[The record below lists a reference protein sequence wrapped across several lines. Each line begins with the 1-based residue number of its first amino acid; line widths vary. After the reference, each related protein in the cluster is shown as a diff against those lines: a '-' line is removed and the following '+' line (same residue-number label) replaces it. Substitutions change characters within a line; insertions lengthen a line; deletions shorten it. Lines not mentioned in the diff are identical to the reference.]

1 LYLVVSPISDI
12 IKGISDEKE
21 VSSMHNTEVYILSGF
36 LGSGKTTLLKRL
48 LENERLLGRKTAV
61 MMNEL
66 GKVSIDSEVA
76 RDEDIALKEL
86 LGGCICCSIQD
97 KLEAQLQGLLINE
110 KPEVIYIETT
120 GAAHPV
126 EVLDAILSPLFADQ
140 FTIKGIVTTVD
151 GLRWRDR
158 KGVGP
163 QLQQLL
169 LEQVRH
175 GDFILINKMDE
186 LSESEQA
193 KIIFEIQGI
202 NPVARCLF
210 TNFSQVAIDELRKLT
225 LSFDK
230 KTSSSFSKKALNLTT
245 FVYQF
250 QGPISHVEF
259 EEFLM
264 DLPEMIYRIKGYVKF
279 DASSKPYLFQYSY
292 GMPFYMKE
300 EMNLPL
306 NLVLIGENIYWSEIE
321 AKLKKLENDFK
332 IQTEK

>member
-1 LYLVVSPISDI
+1 
-12 IKGISDEKE
+12 
-21 VSSMHNTEVYILSGF
+21 MNNTEIYILSGF

-48 LENERLLGRKTAV
+48 LEDERSRGRKTAV

-66 GKVSIDSEVA
+66 GKVSIDSEAA

-158 KGVGP
+158 KVLSP
-163 QLQQLL
+163 QVHQLL

-175 GDFILINKMDE
+175 ADLLIVNKMDE
-186 LSESEQA
+186 LTESEQSQ
-193 KIIFEIQGI
+193 IIFEIQGI
-202 NPVARCLF
+202 NSAARSLL
-210 TNFSQVAIDELRKLT
+210 TNFSQVSINELRKLT

-230 KTSSSFSKKALNLTT
+230 KTISTFSKTALNLTT

-250 QGPISHVEF
+250 QGPLNYTRF
-259 EEFLM
+259 EEFLKK
-264 DLPEMIYRIKGYVKF
+264 LPERIYRMKGYVKF
-279 DASSKPYLFQYSY
+279 DPASKPYLFQYSY
-292 GMPFYMKE
+292 GMPLYMKE

-306 NLVLIGENIYWSEIE
+306 NLVFIGENIQWADIE
-321 AKLKKLENDFK
+321 QSLKKLEKEYKNQK
-332 IQTEK
+332 ENE

>member
-1 LYLVVSPISDI
+1 
-12 IKGISDEKE
+12 
-21 VSSMHNTEVYILSGF
+21 MNNTEIYILSGF
-36 LGSGKTTLLKRL
+36 LGSGKTTLLKQL
-48 LENERLLGRKTAV
+48 LENERSRGRKTAV

-76 RDEDIALKEL
+76 REEDVALKEL

-97 KLEAQLQGLLINE
+97 KLEAQLQGLLVNE
-110 KPEVIYIETT
+110 KPEVVYIETT

-158 KGVGP
+158 KVLSP

-175 GDFILINKMDE
+175 ADFILINKMDE
-186 LSESEQA
+186 LSESEQS

-202 NPVARCLF
+202 NSVTRCLL
-210 TNFSQVAIDELRKLT
+210 TNYSQVSIDELRKLS

-230 KTSSSFSKKALNLTT
+230 QTSSTFSKTPLNLTT

-250 QGPISHVEF
+250 KGPISHSGF
-259 EEFLM
+259 DYFLK
-264 DLPEMIYRIKGYVKF
+264 DLPEKIYRIKGYLKF
-279 DASSKPYLFQYSY
+279 DPSSKPYLFQYSY

-306 NLVLIGENIYWSEIE
+306 NLVFIGENIQWSDIE
-321 AKLKKLENDFK
+321 EKLEKLENDFK
-332 IQTEK
+332 SQKENE

>member
-1 LYLVVSPISDI
+1 
-12 IKGISDEKE
+12 
-21 VSSMHNTEVYILSGF
+21 MNNTEVYILSGF
-36 LGSGKTTLLKRL
+36 LGSGKTTLLKIL
-48 LENERLLGRKTAV
+48 LENEKVLGRKTAV

-66 GKVSIDSEVA
+66 GKVSIDSEAA
-76 RDEDIALKEL
+76 RDEDVALKEL

-126 EVLDAILSPLFADQ
+126 EVLDAILSPLFADK
-140 FTIKGIVTTVD
+140 FLIKGIVTTVD

-158 KGVGP
+158 SDLSP

-175 GDFILINKMDE
+175 ADFILVNKMDE
-186 LSESEQA
+186 LTESEQS

-202 NPVARCLF
+202 NPGSRCLL
-210 TNFSQVAIDELRKLT
+210 TNYSQVSIEELRKLT
-225 LSFDK
+225 LSSLAK
-230 KTSSSFSKKALNLTT
+230 KSSSNFSQKALNLTT

-250 QGPISHVEF
+250 QGPISHTDF
-259 EEFLM
+259 EDFLKE
-264 DLPEMIYRIKGYVKF
+264 LPESIYRIKGYIKF
-279 DASSKPYLFQYSY
+279 DTVSKPYLFQYSY
-292 GMPFYMKE
+292 GMPLYMKE

-306 NLVLIGENIYWSEIE
+306 NLVFIGEKIDWLQIE
-321 AKLKKLENDFK
+321 EKLRKLENDFK
-332 IQTEK
+332 K

>member
-1 LYLVVSPISDI
+1 
-12 IKGISDEKE
+12 
-21 VSSMHNTEVYILSGF
+21 MNNTEIYILSGF
-36 LGSGKTTLLKRL
+36 LGSGKTTLLKTL

-76 RDEDIALKEL
+76 REDDVALKEL

-97 KLEAQLQGLLINE
+97 KLEAQLQDLLINE

-126 EVLDAILSPLFADQ
+126 EVLDAILSPIFADQ
-140 FTIKGIVTTVD
+140 FMIKGIVTTVD

-158 KGVGP
+158 KALSP

-175 GDFILINKMDE
+175 ADFILINKMDE
-186 LSESEQA
+186 LTESEQS

-202 NPVARCLF
+202 NTSARCLL
-210 TNFSQVAIDELRKLT
+210 TNYSQVSIEELRKLK
-225 LSFDK
+225 LSSLAK
-230 KTSSSFSKKALNLTT
+230 QSSSNFSQKSLNLTT

-250 QGPISHVEF
+250 QGPIGHFDYED
-259 EEFLM
+259 FLRG
-264 DLPEMIYRIKGYVKF
+264 LPESIYRIKGYIKF
-279 DASSKPYLFQYSY
+279 DPVSKPYLFQYSY
-292 GMPFYMKE
+292 GMPLYMKE

-306 NLVLIGENIYWSEIE
+306 NLVFIGEKIDWSQIE
-321 AKLKKLENDFK
+321 EKLRKLEKNFK
-332 IQTEK
+332 K

>member
-1 LYLVVSPISDI
+1 
-12 IKGISDEKE
+12 
-21 VSSMHNTEVYILSGF
+21 MTNTEIYILSGF
-36 LGSGKTTLLKRL
+36 LGSGKTTLLKQL
-48 LENERLLGRKTAV
+48 LEDERKLGRKTAV

-86 LGGCICCSIQD
+86 LGGCICCTIQD
-97 KLEAQLQGLLINE
+97 KLEAQLQGLLLNE
-110 KPEVIYIETT
+110 KPDVIYIETT

-140 FTIKGIVTTVD
+140 FSIKGIVTTVD

-158 KGVGP
+158 KALSP

-175 GDFILINKMDE
+175 ADFILINKMDE
-186 LSESEQA
+186 LSELEQSN
-193 KIIFEIQGI
+193 IIFEIQGI
-202 NPVARCLF
+202 NSTARCLL
-210 TNFSQVAIDELRKLT
+210 TNYSQVSMNELRKLN
-225 LSFDK
+225 LSFA
-230 KTSSSFSKKALNLTT
+230 KKASSTFTQKGFNLTT

-250 QGPISHVEF
+250 QGPISHSEF
-259 EEFLM
+259 ELFLK
-264 DLPEMIYRIKGYVKF
+264 DLPEKIYRVKGYIKF
-279 DASSKPYLFQYSY
+279 DYSSKPYLFQYSY

-306 NLVLIGENIYWSEIE
+306 NLVFIGEDINWSEIE
-321 AKLKKLENDFK
+321 EKLKKLEMEFK
-332 IQTEK
+332 NQKENE